1 MNETK
6 IKHLHEY
13 SFEEFRNLIHACLEE
28 TIPDLE
34 VYPNLAG
41 GWTNINLHAS
51 SNNLSLIIKI
61 PAETRTF
68 EKNPFEYAF
77 SIATDL
83 YRLNLTPQPIT
94 IGKLSDTI
102 ETPFAIYEYIAGRRY
117 SDLSQ
122 LSSNELD
129 VLIALKSK
137 LNAVRPGKI
146 HSFGSMSEYLDY
158 FISRQKGEWLEL
170 KPKSMLLEKSLQM
183 LMQATE
189 DSESIYDLE
198 EWPDEFMHGDF
209 HLGNIV
215 FSDRNPVLLD
225 FEEAALGNPLYDY
238 AYLTM
243 ESYNPEM
250 YNRILKGKIPNL
262 ESIQYRHL
270 CKVALIAIIAW
281 TYNRL
286 IRIEYNLVDP
296 LLADEN
302 RVKMMR
308 SYLATKIELLSVM
321 KEF

>member
-1 MNETK
+1 MNEPK
-6 IKHLHEY
+6 VQHLHEY
-13 SFEEFRNLIHACLEE
+13 SFEEFRNLLHSCLDD

-34 VYPNLAG
+34 VYPNIVG
-41 GWTNINLHAS
+41 GWTSVNLRAS

-61 PAETRTF
+61 PAEKKAF

-83 YRLNLTPQPIT
+83 YKLHLSPQPMV
-94 IGKLSDTI
+94 IGRLSDNI
-102 ETPFAIYEYIAGRRY
+102 ETPFAIYEYVAGRRY

-122 LSSNELD
+122 LNSNELD
-129 VLIALKSK
+129 SLIDLKTK
-137 LNAVRPGKI
+137 LNAVKPDRI
-146 HSFGSMSEYLDY
+146 HSFGSTSEYLDY
-158 FISRQKGEWLEL
+158 LIARQKAEWLQL

-183 LMQATE
+183 LMQETA
-189 DSESIYDLE
+189 DSESIYSLE

-209 HLGNIV
+209 HLENIV
-215 FSDRNPVLLD
+215 FSNQNPILLD

-250 YNRILKGKIPNL
+250 YDRVLKGKIPNL

-270 CKVALIAIIAW
+270 CKAALIAIIAW

-286 IRIEYNLVDP
+286 IRIEYNIVDP
-296 LLADEN
+296 ILSDEN
-302 RVKMMR
+302 MVKMMR
-308 SYLATKIELLSVM
+308 SYLASKIELLAVM
-321 KEF
+321 KEI